1 MPDRVEFSARV
12 LFAAPMITLGVMAM
26 ILVLGVL
33 AFFKSSRRMLAAAI
47 GGVAGYLILGTHLAQ
62 RYADEA
68 FRQHQCPDAAW
79 GGPAA
84 GLLRGAVVA
93 IVVFEIVRFVAR
105 KREKGDPPASIASG

>member
-1 MPDRVEFSARV
+1 MEFSARV
-12 LFAAPMITLGVMAM
+12 LFAAPMILLGVMAM

-33 AFFKSSRRMLAAAI
+33 ALFRNSRRVLAAAI
-47 GGVAGYLILGTHLAQ
+47 GGVAGYLLLGTNLAQ

-93 IVVFEIVRFVAR
+93 IVVFEIVRLVAHMR
-105 KREKGDPPASIASG
+105 GSGNPPASNAPG